1 MGNAGKV
8 FTIFA
13 EIKGRERMTYSHGS
27 FERSWDEKGFDGVGK
42 DAGKAM
48 EGKMEKIG
56 SYYQSSIYDRTA
68 QTAREKG
75 SARTDNTK
83 RAGAA
88 GSEKKAPELS
98 RAAQKLLKEL
108 QKTYKNM
115 DFIVGDYETDE
126 EAAELLSRGTGEYS
140 ALFTADE
147 LEKMAAD
154 ESVKEKN
161 LKTLDEA
168 VSKLDEMKTQLGDK
182 ADDVSR
188 IGIAIGDDG
197 EVSFFAELEKNSEK
211 QRERIEKQRE
221 DKREAARTESAEASE
236 YRAHGKNG
244 EKRTTVFADTVEELA
259 EKISQVDWSKV
270 KEEQQNPTGQR
281 FDFIV

>member
-1 MGNAGKV
+1 
-8 FTIFA
+8 
-13 EIKGRERMTYSHGS
+13 
-27 FERSWDEKGFDGVGK
+27 
-42 DAGKAM
+42 
-48 EGKMEKIG
+48 MEKIG
-56 SYYQSSIYDRTA
+56 SYYQNNLYDRTA
-68 QTAREKG
+68 QAARDKD
-75 SARTDNTK
+75 SAARADRTKST
-83 RAGAA
+83 GAA
-88 GSEKKAPELS
+88 GSDKKTPELS
-98 RAAQKLLKEL
+98 RAAQKLLKDL

-161 LKTLDEA
+161 LKTLDAA

-182 ADDVSR
+182 ADDISR

-211 QRERIEKQRE
+211 QRERIERQRE
-221 DKREAARTESAEASE
+221 DKREAARETRRAEASE
-236 YRAHGKNG
+236 YRAHGKNA

-281 FDFIV
+281 FDFTV